1 MSNPL
6 FAIDAGHYID
16 TPGKRCLK
24 SIDPGETR
32 EWVLNSR
39 IADKVQERLRGYRCA
54 TMRVD
59 DVTGEKEISLSK
71 RVALANQADADLY
84 LSFHHNAGDVYK
96 RQIIENIREIS
107 RILDETDE
115 HIIAKLQS
123 EYFGIVAPYKNFTID
138 EIACIFTAYAFG
150 HDEMAK
156 EILDGHNAKIM

>member
-59 DVTGEKEISLSK
+59 DVTGEKEISLSITM
-71 RVALANQADADLY
+71 RASTAALAGAVWSMWLPQHR
-84 LSFHHNAGDVYK
+84 S
-96 RQIIENIREIS
+96 S
-107 RILDETDE
+107 
-115 HIIAKLQS
+115 
-123 EYFGIVAPYKNFTID
+123 P
-138 EIACIFTAYAFG
+138 
-150 HDEMAK
+150 
-156 EILDGHNAKIM
+156 

>member
-71 RVALANQADADLY
+71 GWRWPTKRTRTCICPSITMQASTAALAGAVWSMWL
-84 LSFHHNAGDVYK
+84 
-96 RQIIENIREIS
+96 
-107 RILDETDE
+107 
-115 HIIAKLQS
+115 
-123 EYFGIVAPYKNFTID
+123 P
-138 EIACIFTAYAFG
+138 
-150 HDEMAK
+150 
-156 EILDGHNAKIM
+156 

>member
-1 MSNPL
+1 MSNSL

-39 IADKVQERLRGYRCA
+39 IADKVQERLQGYNCS

-84 LSFHHNAGDVYK
+84 LSFHHNAGIHGGSGGGCVVY
-96 RQIIENIREIS
+96 
-107 RILDETDE
+107 
-115 HIIAKLQS
+115 
-123 EYFGIVAPYKNFTID
+123 VAPV
-138 EIACIFTAYAFG
+138 AQV
-150 HDEMAK
+150 
-156 EILDGHNAKIM
+156 